1 MTARSGANV
10 TITNTVPNTTLSNL
24 YVQFTAF
31 SGPAGSEVCNS
42 LAEADVPAD
51 ITDLGLGLWSS
62 PVMVAGEVTPDWT
75 FSFVTTG
82 RFTFAGRVLASVA
95 QLFPNATYPAG
106 SYGIVANGTG
116 VVYSAYNTPQLAF
129 LEPGAG
135 ASWNQF
141 LSMTLPDYAWALAR
155 DGGHG
160 GKIWYATDSII
171 DPTRSSVGYVRIDD
185 HGATGASIAL
195 QGIGTITP
203 KPWSIKVDPDGT
215 LPLSRAWFVASDFDY
230 TSQAYVG
237 ARLGYVED
245 LGVLPREISPV
256 TWVDSTLDGTLAR
269 SMVFAEN
276 DNIYVTLAPNGTHP
290 FGAIQRC
297 TRAGCGVTPDT
308 IALLAECE
316 SPDDIIYEPV
326 TGKLWFTVG
335 VNTAAGGVCTLDPFA
350 LDGVTRV
357 AEAPYPGYL
366 ALGPAGEVWVGEYA
380 SGDGTTDRVQRIVEG
395 ELPFYVSTDFA
406 PVFGSVWNADR
417 LWVVTLDGVNRITP

>member
-1 MTARSGANV
+1 MKKLLVVAAIAVAGCAARTPEQKPGTPDQGAGTPRTVEVATFTAEVDPVAGTLQINSEPTAAGRALGLSRLVEITSIGLANTVVDGITQVYFNVPQNETDRLCTSGHDGPVWGANV
-10 TITNTVPNTTLSNL
+10 TITNPVPNTTLSNL

-62 PVMVAGEVTPDWT
+62 PVMVAGEVTQDWT

-171 DPTRSSVGYVRIDD
+171 DPTKSSVGYVRIDD

-203 KPWSIKVDPDGT
+203 KPWSIKVDPAPDPDLEPRLVRGVG
-215 LPLSRAWFVASDFDY
+215 LRLHFGP
-230 TSQAYVG
+230 TSAQRSITWRPG
-237 ARLGYVED
+237 GLN
-245 LGVLPREISPV
+245 REISTPV
-256 TWVDSTLDGTLAR
+256 MGRQQPRRNPGPFDGLR
-269 SMVFAEN
+269 RE
-276 DNIYVTLAPNGTHP
+276 
-290 FGAIQRC
+290 
-297 TRAGCGVTPDT
+297 
-308 IALLAECE
+308 
-316 SPDDIIYEPV
+316 
-326 TGKLWFTVG
+326 
-335 VNTAAGGVCTLDPFA
+335 
-350 LDGVTRV
+350 
-357 AEAPYPGYL
+357 
-366 ALGPAGEVWVGEYA
+366 
-380 SGDGTTDRVQRIVEG
+380 
-395 ELPFYVSTDFA
+395 
-406 PVFGSVWNADR
+406 
-417 LWVVTLDGVNRITP
+417 